1 MGCQPTAGFMN
12 TLDSDLMLDLVGQNR
27 GYLLVTDDIADTLP
41 SDLAAVPIEPKEELR
56 TVLAYSSRRP
66 LNGLREEFSSYISRA
81 MGR

>member
-1 MGCQPTAGFMN
+1 MN
-12 TLDSDLMLDLVGQNR
+12 TLDSDLMLDMVGQNR

-56 TVLAYSSRRP
+56 TVLAYSRRRP

-81 MGR
+81 MGW